1 MQTICYW
8 TKRAELAQMADSF
21 SKEVQRHKSR
31 TEKLTRAYTICLG
44 ALLAIEGVVTVGCL
58 IYLLVCKTKNTT
70 FPPYFIGVLIA
81 SICFFAIGLLLFRI
95 RPVANEF
102 PWPAWYAQYL
112 LDENR
117 LEMLLSGKP
126 VKVNLVDERGYPMP
140 ECEAYQCVADFDSR
154 RIFLLVRTRFGSTY
168 GVATS
173 LDDMSFVP
181 KFE

>member
-8 TKRAELAQMADSF
+8 TKRAELTQMADSF

-31 TEKLTRAYTICLG
+31 AKKLARTYTICLG
-44 ALLAIEGVVTVGCL
+44 ALLVIGGVVTVGCP
-58 IYLLVCKTKNTT
+58 ICLLVCILTNTT
-70 FPPYFIGVLIA
+70 FPPYFVGVLIA
-81 SICFFAIGLLLFRI
+81 SIGFFVIGFVLLRI
-95 RPVANEF
+95 RPVTNEF
-102 PWPAWYAQYL
+102 PWPDWYAQYL

-126 VKVNLVDERGYPMP
+126 VMVSLVDERGYTMP

-154 RIFLLVRTRFGSTY
+154 RMFLLVRTRLGRTY

-173 LDDMSFVP
+173 LDDMDFTP
-181 KFE
+181 KFN

>member
-1 MQTICYW
+1 
-8 TKRAELAQMADSF
+8 MADSF

-112 LDENR
+112 LD
-117 LEMLLSGKP
+117 
-126 VKVNLVDERGYPMP
+126 
-140 ECEAYQCVADFDSR
+140 
-154 RIFLLVRTRFGSTY
+154 
-168 GVATS
+168 
-173 LDDMSFVP
+173 
-181 KFE
+181 